1 MSTLKRYIDHAIRR
15 EVRRYLDSPKEKLI
29 RKINQ
34 ELNNASAG
42 LHEYKFLNSKRYNTS
57 AVAAAEHNID
67 KIEKSILNGQLER
80 ADKQLYGVKQILKN
94 GDAEDVMG
102 TYGGS
107 VFRIIDRVR
116 NYINSLKNLR

>member
-1 MSTLKRYIDHAIRR
+1 MST
-15 EVRRYLDSPKEKLI
+15 
-29 RKINQ
+29 
-34 ELNNASAG
+34 
-42 LHEYKFLNSKRYNTS
+42 F
-57 AVAAAEHNID
+57 
-67 KIEKSILNGQLER
+67 LNGQLER